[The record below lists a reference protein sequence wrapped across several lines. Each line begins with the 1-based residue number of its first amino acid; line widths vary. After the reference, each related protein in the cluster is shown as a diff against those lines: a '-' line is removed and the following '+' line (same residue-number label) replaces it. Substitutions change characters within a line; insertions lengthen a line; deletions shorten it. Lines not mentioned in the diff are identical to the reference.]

1 MFTSKIDLFGQS
13 WIDTVFEERNQA
25 YGAYELR
32 RNESQR
38 TIKALLIG
46 AALFV
51 TLISLPVILTKVENT
66 LGRKKN
72 QVIDQQITMVDLLP
86 PPEEVKELKD
96 VPPPPPKR
104 EMKSIKEVKKFTPPV
119 VAPEEE
125 VVEELATQ
133 KELESADAGSRNVD
147 ASEDGEIV
155 IDETPS
161 EITTDNVV
169 TEDNQAYVFQA
180 VEVAPGF
187 PGGMQKFN
195 QYVVDELGHIE
206 VEVATLRIMIK
217 FVIEKDGHLSEIQV
231 LRDGGYPDIAKRAV
245 RVLEKC
251 PRWSPGVINGK
262 SVRVAYVL
270 PLVINM
276 Q

>member
-1 MFTSKIDLFGQS
+1 MFNSKIDLFGQS
-13 WIDTVFEERNQA
+13 WIDTLFADRNQA

-32 RNESQR
+32 RNESRR
-38 TIKALLIG
+38 TIHATIIG
-46 AALFV
+46 AVIFV

-72 QVIDQQITMVDLLP
+72 QTIDQQITMVELTP

-104 EMKSIKEVKKFTPPV
+104 EMKSLKEVKKFTPPV

-125 VVEELATQ
+125 VVEELVTQ
-133 KELESADAGSRNVD
+133 DELVKADAGARNVD

-161 EITTDNVV
+161 EITTDLAV
-169 TEDNQAYVFQA
+169 TEDNTEYLFQA

-187 PGGMQKFN
+187 PGGMTKFT
-195 QYVVDELGHIE
+195 QYIIDELGHIE

-217 FVIEKDGHLSEIQV
+217 FVIEKDGRLTDIQV

-251 PRWSPGVINGK
+251 PKWSPGVINGK